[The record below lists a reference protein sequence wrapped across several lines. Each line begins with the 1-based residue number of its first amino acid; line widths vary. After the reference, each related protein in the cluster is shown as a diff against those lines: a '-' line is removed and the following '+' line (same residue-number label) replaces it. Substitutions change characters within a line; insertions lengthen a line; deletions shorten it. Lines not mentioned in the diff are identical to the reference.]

1 MTKIIIDGI
10 TVELARRSSSGDR
23 RTYMSKTRVYGALE
37 ALAPDLN
44 ALEPQWV
51 SEPGATCVR
60 TLREKETAVGVEVDD
75 ATKLKGKI
83 WRAWRDGTKSIVAE
97 RLSTLIEKLIEQGV
111 IELPSAKATFSHK
124 AGCSC
129 GCSPGY
135 ILSDRVEIDGWK
147 PADIYLSLDE
157 E

>member
-1 MTKIIIDGI
+1 MTATKEKSKIIIDGI
-10 TVELARRSSSGDR
+10 AVKLVRRSSSGDR
-23 RTYMSKTRVYGALE
+23 RSYMSKTRVYGAVE
-37 ALAPDLN
+37 ALAADLN

-51 SEPGATCVR
+51 SEP
-60 TLREKETAVGVEVDD
+60 VGVEVDA

>member
-1 MTKIIIDGI
+1 M
-10 TVELARRSSSGDR
+10 SGA
-23 RTYMSKTRVYGALE
+23 VE
-37 ALAPDLN
+37 ALAADLN

-51 SEPGATCVR
+51 SEP
-60 TLREKETAVGVEVDD
+60 VGVEVDA

-157 E
+157 K